1 MKPVITPLRLT
12 TLAPNSKISISL
24 SSKSAEMTNRI
35 ASTILLLSFVCALFP
50 SLAHSDDSKSDW
62 WRSDWREPYWES
74 SCEVKIESKRGEFKR
89 EVKCKDGVG
98 ATWRG
103 EWKEEFWDGPCK
115 VKLEATREEFK
126 EEVKCKVR

>member
-12 TLAPNSKISISL
+12 MLAPKSKVSITL
-24 SSKSAEMTNRI
+24 SPRGAEMTNRI
-35 ASTILLLSFVCALFP
+35 ASTVLLLSFACALLP
-50 SLAHSDDSKSDW
+50 SLAHSDDSKRGW
-62 WRSDWREPYWES
+62 WRSAWREPYWES
-74 SCEVKIESKRGEFKR
+74 PCEVKIESKRGEFKR

-103 EWKEEFWDGPCK
+103 EWKEEFWDGTCK

-126 EEVKCKVR
+126 EEVKCKGR